1 MAVRPFPE
9 ISAPAMLSTLLVLA
23 ETTAHA
29 AAATAQAEGGI
40 LTTITRI
47 TNDFGITVPGVLA
60 QIVNFTVVAAIL
72 WYFAFKPVMASIQ
85 ERQEKIQAGLKYAE
99 DMKAQLAAAQQ
110 ESATLIKNAQL
121 EANRIIEEARRTSKE
136 VADKAQ
142 KEATERGNALITK
155 AQQAIELEQKK
166 MLADARTEIA
176 RLVVTTTERVLA
188 KRLSDADRASFNEA
202 AARELASV

>member
-1 MAVRPFPE
+1 
-9 ISAPAMLSTLLVLA
+9 MLSSLLVLA
-23 ETTAHA
+23 ETTTHAVEA
-29 AAATAQAEGGI
+29 AAGGEATGVTKI
-40 LTTITRI
+40 FT
-47 TNDFGITVPGVLA
+47 DFGINTPGILA
-60 QIVNFTVVAAIL
+60 QIVNFTIVAAIL
-72 WYFAFKPVMASIQ
+72 WYFAFKPVMSSIQ

-110 ESATLIKNAQL
+110 ESAALIKNAQL
-121 EANRIIEEARRTSKE
+121 EANKIIEEARRTSKE
-136 VADKAQ
+136 VSDKAQ

-202 AARELASV
+202 AARELTSV